1 MVPDHENLGSRG
13 QVRSTKR
20 LKPGRV
26 PLTHVNVDEHREVPQ
41 EQPQEQPLPA
51 SPPKKKAKGG
61 DEWDHG
67 YAKDR
72 SAGPSRFVLDDSGV
86 GVEVEDNPGW
96 LRPHDDEVT
105 PAVVPDPIFPR
116 FDTLEAELVYM
127 RKMFENFRFENITLR
142 TRIEVLVLDND
153 TFKQKYEELVAEK
166 SLLQETLDGYK
177 KIFNPDSLS
186 LLSGRVKRV
195 KVWSEKSKVEHSEI
209 RFMVGNNGYK
219 FLREKGFPFCSQDV
233 LDGALK
239 TLEIRPGLNKDCF
252 SLLGFQAQA
261 RGLKDANMTL
271 EEAKEKGVDLVQ
283 LALKCPNNEKVL
295 VIDEAGC
302 TPRVEYD
309 ATFKTISGYTTIP
322 QKNEQY
328 DEESNGKLILH
339 IIFVVI
345 VIMLFSLPWKV

>member
-1 MVPDHENLGSRG
+1 M
-13 QVRSTKR
+13 
-20 LKPGRV
+20 
-26 PLTHVNVDEHREVPQ
+26 
-41 EQPQEQPLPA
+41 
-51 SPPKKKAKGG
+51 
-61 DEWDHG
+61 
-67 YAKDR
+67 
-72 SAGPSRFVLDDSGV
+72 
-86 GVEVEDNPGW
+86 EDTPGW
-96 LRPHDDEVT
+96 LRPHDDDVA
-105 PAVVPDPIFPR
+105 PVIVPDPVAPIF
-116 FDTLEAELVYM
+116 DSLEDEVVFLREMLDNV
-127 RKMFENFRFENITLR
+127 RSENITLK
-142 TRIEVLVLDND
+142 TRIED
-153 TFKQKYEELVAEK
+153 LVAENESSKEMYDCVLHKK
-166 SLLQETLDGYK
+166 SLLQDTLDGYK
-177 KIFNPDSLS
+177 KIFNEDSLS

-195 KVWSEKSKVEHSEI
+195 KAWSEKSKVEHSEI

-309 ATFKTISGYTTIP
+309 ATFKTLSGYTTVP
-322 QKNEQY
+322 QKNEHY
-328 DEESNGKLILH
+328 DEESNGRS
-339 IIFVVI
+339 FY
-345 VIMLFSLPWKV
+345 FQY